1 MLGSDF
7 TRKKKTGE
15 QLGGSE
21 GERKQMR
28 TALDS
33 SELLDEAGCVLDRL
47 DEKWLQTVIRSSS
60 TSPSSDHR
68 AAAAR

>member
-1 MLGSDF
+1 
-7 TRKKKTGE
+7 
-15 QLGGSE
+15 
-21 GERKQMR
+21 MR